1 MKFILFCALVLVA
14 CLMPET
20 FGRKTPGNRTPL
32 GKSRSNSV
40 QKQYKLSG
48 PTTDAE
54 KWQHLEDLKKRAQKK
69 IEFQQKRKDLQ
80 KKAIEEDSD
89 EGDDESA
96 DDAAAIEVDLNG
108 QGESDETE
116 ISSKDTDATDA
127 AASRR
132 PLLRKLL
139 LSRRTKKQ

>member
-1 MKFILFCALVLVA
+1 MKPIIFCVLVLGIF
-14 CLMPET
+14 LITGT

-48 PTTDAE
+48 PTTDTE
-54 KWQHLEDLKKRAQKK
+54 KWKHLEDLKKRVQKK
-69 IEFQQKRKDLQ
+69 IEFQQKRKEIQRESVDDS
-80 KKAIEEDSD
+80 EEI
-89 EGDDESA
+89 DDE
-96 DDAAAIEVDLNG
+96 AAEVDLNR
-108 QGESDETE
+108 QGELDDDE
-116 ISSKDTDATDA
+116 DTSRSNDATTPT
-127 AASRR
+127 SRR